1 MDSARV
7 HCARSVCINYTENKE
22 VTYTNFRTT
31 VEPADSVLLR
41 FHRQTI
47 DQLTDDLRRKKGCK
61 GATIL
66 FTKQKVKSDFIRA
79 TIKVEIKGYNNQS
92 PNNEPMIKLEENNN
106 NDDLYNNDAMDLD
119 KNEPQG
125 QPNGPNM
132 ISWMNLTFPLPVST
146 LADRDKKALT
156 TEVGTLIK
164 NLRTRRG
171 KGGP

>member
-1 MDSARV
+1 MQRALQRKTPLNTYEERKILWNGSMDSARV

-79 TIKVEIKGYNNQS
+79 TIKVEIKGYNN
-92 PNNEPMIKLEENNN
+92 
-106 NDDLYNNDAMDLD
+106 
-119 KNEPQG
+119 
-125 QPNGPNM
+125 
-132 ISWMNLTFPLPVST
+132 
-146 LADRDKKALT
+146 
-156 TEVGTLIK
+156 
-164 NLRTRRG
+164 
-171 KGGP
+171 